1 MHFFNKIF
9 YLFFFTIILI
19 SCKLQEPSNNHGIL
33 FLENRYEKLTI
44 NKSNTNDVLKILG
57 IPHTNY
63 INDKNKWVYFE
74 RVLSKGEYLKLGQN
88 VLKKNNVLVLH
99 FNKFGILEDKKILKK
114 DDKNQIKFSKKTTD
128 NQLSQKSF
136 VATFLSSIKE
146 KMYSGKK

>member
-1 MHFFNKIF
+1 ME
-9 YLFFFTIILI
+9 YLILI
-19 SCKLQEPSNNHGIL
+19 I
-33 FLENRYEKLTI
+33 
-44 NKSNTNDVLKILG
+44 
-57 IPHTNY
+57 

-114 DDKNQIKFSKKTTD
+114 DDKNQIKFSKMTTD